1 MRFLEIEGQPGA
13 WGVGFPALRVPAGR
27 SGAGTAIARFAPRWQ
42 TAVNVAEVVARVLLG
57 LIFTT
62 FGSNGFLQFI
72 PAPPLGG
79 TAGAFAGAMFV
90 SHYVLLVSGAQALGK
105 ILLLANRFVPL
116 AVVLLAAV
124 IANILTF
131 HLTMLREGLPMALVV
146 TALWVIV
153 ALPLRSAFAPLFAA
167 KVR

>member
-1 MRFLEIEGQPGA
+1 MRFLEIEGRPGV
-13 WGVGFPALRVPAGR
+13 WRVGFPALSVPAGR
-27 SGAGTAIARFAPRWQ
+27 SGAKMPIARFAPGWR
-42 TAVNVAEVVARVLLG
+42 TAGNVAVVVARVVLG

-79 TAGAFAGAMFV
+79 TAGAFMGAMLA
-90 SHYVLLVSGAQALGK
+90 SHYVLLVSGAEVLGG
-105 ILLLANRFVPL
+105 ILLLANRFIPL

-153 ALPLRSAFAPLFAA
+153 ALPLRSVFAPLFAA
-167 KVR
+167 KVS